1 MSFKVNASVS
11 LERAI
16 KETGDGSQLSVVS
29 ALLVG
34 NDGRLLALD
43 SKKDVLLEYKGKAN
57 TRYNLVM
64 KKVFESVA
72 DAKQVNAEL

>member
-1 MSFKVNASVS
+1 MSA
-11 LERAI
+11 
-16 KETGDGSQLSVVS
+16 VS

-34 NDGRLLALD
+34 NDGRLLVLD
-43 SKKDVLLEYKGKAN
+43 SKKGVLLEYKGKAN
-57 TRYNLVM
+57 TRYNLVK